1 MSDRLGRFGLGLAGR
16 SSLAGLASLGSG
28 KGFLPLGL
36 FGLGGSDKLRVF
48 VKAEGLKL
56 GEGRS
61 LVDGRGR
68 RIASVDLGLSAASST
83 LGTLLGELDLSSSDT
98 LSPQLAVPPSVS
110 WRYWP
115 LNDPRRTQTFSQ
127 AKDGDYEAGDVLPP
141 PPPDKCKDAIVLRSC
156 VRGCR
161 PMPECFDEVA
171 EQPSP
176 WRPAIVTFRPR
187 RPSTARR

>member
-1 MSDRLGRFGLGLAGR
+1 MIRRCIR
-16 SSLAGLASLGSG
+16 C
-28 KGFLPLGL
+28 K
-36 FGLGGSDKLRVF
+36 
-48 VKAEGLKL
+48 
-56 GEGRS
+56 
-61 LVDGRGR
+61 
-68 RIASVDLGLSAASST
+68 RIAGISAPEFCGAGDDPLNVHEYFNEVTEADYGPLSCGHA
-83 LGTLLGELDLSSSDT
+83 
-98 LSPQLAVPPSVS
+98 PQLAVPPSVS